1 MSVQVSQRGKEYLEA
16 ARTLLQTAKS
26 MSDQVIANR
35 LTALAQDYEL
45 RAVKATHADAARA
58 LARSAARAENER
70 WAAQQ
75 WA

>member
-1 MSVQVSQRGKEYLEA
+1 MSMQVSQRGREYLET

-26 MSDQVIANR
+26 MSDQLIANR

-75 WA
+75 WT